1 MANKVNI
8 ANSLNTFLPSF
19 LLRASLEDIYTVLI
33 ITLYIDVVCITMIAQ
48 NEKRRKKG
56 TQE

>member
-8 ANSLNTFLPSF
+8 ANSLNIFLPSF
-19 LLRASLEDIYTVLI
+19 LLRASLEDIYIVLI
-33 ITLYIDVVCITMIAQ
+33 ITMYIGVVCVTMIAQ